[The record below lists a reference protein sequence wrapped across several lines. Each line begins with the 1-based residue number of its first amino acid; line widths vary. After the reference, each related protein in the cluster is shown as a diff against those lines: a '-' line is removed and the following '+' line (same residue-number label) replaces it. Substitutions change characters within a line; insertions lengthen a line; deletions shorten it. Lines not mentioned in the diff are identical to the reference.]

1 MPART
6 PEHLQSTKALDIA
19 NRFEN
24 ELVQK
29 YAQTKAGSQA
39 ARIALN
45 RLLRFRDGDV
55 EDKPEL
61 PRRRKIG
68 AQSRR
73 EPFSKL
79 SPEDICLIRQ
89 GIEAGKKPGEIAK
102 EVDLPQAT
110 VFMWAKKFNY
120 SPHLKVTDDE
130 LVELIKSGLTNL
142 EIRNELGWSMSSLTN
157 RKSLLKAEGRI

>member
-1 MPART
+1 MAAQT

-19 NRFEN
+19 NRSEN

-55 EDKPEL
+55 EEKPEL
-61 PRRRKIG
+61 PQRRKGG

-73 EPFSKL
+73 EPFAKL

-89 GIEAGKKPGEIAK
+89 GIEAGKKPGEIAN
-102 EVDLPQAT
+102 EIDLPQAT

-120 SPHLKVTDDE
+120 APHSKVTDDE
-130 LVELIKSGLTNL
+130 LVELLEQGLSNN
-142 EIRNELGWSMSSLTN
+142 EIRHQLGWSMSSLTN